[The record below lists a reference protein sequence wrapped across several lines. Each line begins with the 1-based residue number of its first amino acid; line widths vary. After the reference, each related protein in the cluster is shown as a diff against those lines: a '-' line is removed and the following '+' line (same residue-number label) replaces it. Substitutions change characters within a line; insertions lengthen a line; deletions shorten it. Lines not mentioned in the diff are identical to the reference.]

1 MKKISTQFF
10 NLFSM
15 LSIILLLLGNSL
27 VASAQEKKQV
37 MTTFYPVYYLAER
50 IGGDAIEVSMLLE
63 GNQNAHDY
71 EASAKDAARTQ
82 SSDLFIYQDDEME
95 YFVSSLFNLID
106 LEKVQVLE
114 TTVGIELLAG
124 DGHDHEHEDEDDH
137 EHEDENDHEHED
149 EDDHDHDHSHDYDPH
164 TWLDPMVYAQQAANV
179 RDALIELD
187 PANEAVYQANAEVLI
202 SELEVLNQEF
212 EEQLA
217 QLEDRRIVVQ
227 HAAFGYLTHAYDL
240 EQVAIAG
247 ISSTQEPSAQALASM
262 QNFIKSEQ
270 ISVVYVEPSLDQ
282 AIANTVTS
290 VSDVE
295 LRPLRTL
302 ETVSADEM
310 AEGIDYFSIMR
321 DNLVELMR

>member
-50 IGGDAIEVSMLLE
+50 IGGDVIEVSMLLE

-106 LEKVQVLE
+106 LDKVQVLE
-114 TTVGIELLAG
+114 TTVGIELLSGDAHDHDHDDE
-124 DGHDHEHEDEDDH
+124 DGH
-137 EHEDENDHEHED
+137 
-149 EDDHDHDHSHDYDPH
+149 DHDHDHSHDYDPH
-164 TWLDPMVYAQQAANV
+164 TWLDPMIYAQQAANV

-187 PANEAVYQANAEVLI
+187 SANEAVYQANAEALI
-202 SELEVLNQEF
+202 AELEVLNQEF

-217 QLEDRRIVVQ
+217 QLDDRRIVVQ

-262 QNFIKSEQ
+262 QDFIKSEQ

-290 VSDVE
+290 ISDVE

-321 DNLVELMR
+321 DNLVELTR

>member
-50 IGGDAIEVSMLLE
+50 IGGDVIEVSMLLE

-106 LEKVQVLE
+106 LDKVQVLE
-114 TTVGIELLAG
+114 TTVGIELLEGDAHDHDHDDE
-124 DGHDHEHEDEDDH
+124 DGH
-137 EHEDENDHEHED
+137 
-149 EDDHDHDHSHDYDPH
+149 DHDHDHSHDYDPH
-164 TWLDPMVYAQQAANV
+164 TWLDPMIYAQQAANV

-187 PANEAVYQANAEVLI
+187 SANEAVYQANAEALI
-202 SELEVLNQEF
+202 AELEVLNQEF

-217 QLEDRRIVVQ
+217 QLDDRRIVVQ

-262 QNFIKSEQ
+262 QDFIKSEQ

-321 DNLVELMR
+321 DNLVELTR

>member
-1 MKKISTQFF
+1 MRKFVFSLALIFSI
-10 NLFSM
+10 LF
-15 LSIILLLLGNSL
+15 LPTTGTAH
-27 VASAQEKKQV
+27 ASP
-37 MTTFYPVYYLAER
+37 TTVVLTDEQ
-50 IGGDAIEVSMLLE
+50 LLE
-63 GNQNAHDY
+63 MAEKHNWYGRQL
-71 EASAKDAARTQ
+71 Q
-82 SSDLFIYQDDEME
+82 SSDEPLSINELSEQLFKQMKQKKGTFDIPMSRTLDRDG
-95 YFVSSLFNLID
+95 
-106 LEKVQVLE
+106 E
-114 TTVGIELLAG
+114 TQKDIQLK
-124 DGHDHEHEDEDDH
+124 
-137 EHEDENDHEHED
+137 
-149 EDDHDHDHSHDYDPH
+149 
-164 TWLDPMVYAQQAANV
+164 
-179 RDALIELD
+179 I
-187 PANEAVYQANAEVLI
+187 NEAVYQANAEALI
-202 SELEVLNQEF
+202 AELEVLNQEF

-262 QNFIKSEQ
+262 QDFIKSEQ

-321 DNLVELMR
+321 DNLVELTR

>member
-50 IGGDAIEVSMLLE
+50 IGGDVIEVSMLLE

-114 TTVGIELLAG
+114 TTVGIELLAE
-124 DGHDHEHEDEDDH
+124 DGHDHA
-137 EHEDENDHEHED
+137 HED

>member
-15 LSIILLLLGNSL
+15 LSVILLLLGNSP

-50 IGGDAIEVSMLLE
+50 IGGDAIEISMLLE

-106 LEKVQVLE
+106 LDKVQVLE

-124 DGHDHEHEDEDDH
+124 DAHDHDHDDEDGH
-137 EHEDENDHEHED
+137 
-149 EDDHDHDHSHDYDPH
+149 DHDHDHSHDYDPH
-164 TWLDPMVYAQQAANV
+164 TWLDPMIYAQQAANV

-187 PANEAVYQANAEVLI
+187 PTNEVVYQANAEALI
-202 SELEVLNQEF
+202 AELEVLNQEF

-217 QLEDRRIVVQ
+217 QLDDRRIVVQ

-262 QNFIKSEQ
+262 QDFIKSEQ

-282 AIANTVTS
+282 AIANTVTN

-310 AEGIDYFSIMR
+310 AEGSDYFSIMR
-321 DNLVELMR
+321 DNLVELTR

>member
-15 LSIILLLLGNSL
+15 LSIIILLLGNSL

-50 IGGDAIEVSMLLE
+50 IGGDAIEISMLLE

-106 LEKVQVLE
+106 LDKVQVLE
-114 TTVGIELLAG
+114 TTVGIELLEGDAHDHDHADE
-124 DGHDHEHEDEDDH
+124 DGH
-137 EHEDENDHEHED
+137 
-149 EDDHDHDHSHDYDPH
+149 DHDHDHSHDYDPH
-164 TWLDPMVYAQQAANV
+164 TWLDPMIYAQQAANV

-187 PANEAVYQANAEVLI
+187 SANEAVYQANAEALI
-202 SELEVLNQEF
+202 AELEVLNQEF

-217 QLEDRRIVVQ
+217 QLDDRRIVVQ

-262 QNFIKSEQ
+262 QDFIKSEQ

-321 DNLVELMR
+321 DNLVELTR

>member
-124 DGHDHEHEDEDDH
+124 DGH
-137 EHEDENDHEHED
+137 DHEHED

-321 DNLVELMR
+321 DNLVELTR

>member
-50 IGGDAIEVSMLLE
+50 IGGDAIGISMLLE

-106 LEKVQVLE
+106 LDKVQVLE
-114 TTVGIELLAG
+114 TTVGIELLEGDAHDHDHDDE
-124 DGHDHEHEDEDDH
+124 DGH
-137 EHEDENDHEHED
+137 
-149 EDDHDHDHSHDYDPH
+149 DHDHDHSHDYDPH
-164 TWLDPMVYAQQAANV
+164 TWLDPMIYAQQAANV

-187 PANEAVYQANAEVLI
+187 SANEAVYQANAEALI
-202 SELEVLNQEF
+202 AELEVLNQEF

-217 QLEDRRIVVQ
+217 QLDDRRIVVQ

-262 QNFIKSEQ
+262 QDFIKSEQ

-321 DNLVELMR
+321 DNLVELTR